1 MTSTCV
7 SRGRRGAISHP
18 PSFCM
23 AGVALMAL
31 GGALGLVLVA
41 RDAAALLRSRRG
53 AISHPPSFC
62 VAGVALMALLVTSTC
77 VSRDIDWVASR
88 LLMKECR
95 LSELE
100 PRASRNCHP
109 NDVEAHPCRRH
120 QRWPQGRGHC
130 LCPLLQRNLH
140 LNSVARRRRDSRPRE
155 KKCFCNYDTCLS
167 VHIMK
172 FLDAMCEEQFD
183 AVAKVV
189 VCVSEYDETNG
200 LTQCVKNHFWPGK
213 KHFFSSCPTHG

>member
-1 MTSTCV
+1 
-7 SRGRRGAISHP
+7 
-18 PSFCM
+18 
-23 AGVALMAL
+23 MAL
-31 GGALGLVLVA
+31 GGALGLVLVCFSRLGRRGTFA
-41 RDAAALLRSRRG
+41 WQAWHLVTSTCVSHSRRG
-53 AISHPPSFC
+53 TISHPPSFC
-62 VAGVALMALLVTSTC
+62 VGGVALMALLVTSTC

-88 LLMKECR
+88 LLMKECC

-109 NDVEAHPCRRH
+109 NDAEAHPCRRH
-120 QRWPQGRGHC
+120 QRWPQARGHC

-155 KKCFCNYDTCLS
+155 KKCFCNFDTCLS

-172 FLDAMCEEQFD
+172 FLDAMSEEPFD

-189 VCVSEYDETNG
+189 VCASEYDETNG
-200 LTQCVKNHFWPGK
+200 LAQCVKNHFWPGR